1 MKITIIGKGRFH
13 LYDLAREIIG
23 LGFDV
28 RLITTLPKFIP
39 KKFGIDKSAVKSLI
53 FVEIIERLWRYL
65 PKFIVKKINPQ
76 FFVLDFFGKQA
87 SKYINT
93 ESELLIVGSATGLDA
108 IRHARK
114 IGIKTVILERGS
126 SHIQYQYQ
134 TLEYEYKKYGVS
146 SFITHPKVI
155 EKELL
160 EYQEADYISVPST
173 FVKNTYVQYG
183 ISEKKILLNPYGVSL
198 TNFYPRQEIIT
209 TASLEDGVFRIIH
222 CGTLSLRKGVQYLLQ
237 AFSRIKI
244 PNSELLLIGSMDES
258 FRSIYDQLKVKGV
271 NHLGPFKQN
280 ELVKYYQSGSIFCL
294 ASIEEGLA
302 MVIPQAM
309 ACGLPVICTDNT
321 GGGDIVRDSIDG
333 YVIPAR
339 NIEVLCDRIFTLYSN
354 RELRKK
360 MSLNALERVSH
371 GFSWN
376 DYGKRA
382 AKIYYSLISEKS

>member
-23 LGFDV
+23 LGFDIS
-28 RLITTLPKFIP
+28 LITTLPKFVP
-39 KKFGIDKSAVKSLI
+39 KKFGIDGEAVKSLI
-53 FVEIIERLWRYL
+53 FVELIDRLWKYL
-65 PKFIVKKINPQ
+65 PKFIITRINPQ
-76 FFVLDFFGKQA
+76 FFILDFFGKQA
-87 SKYINT
+87 TRHLNPDC
-93 ESELLIVGSATGLDA
+93 ELLIVGSATALDA
-108 IRHARK
+108 IRLARK

-134 TLEYEYKKYGVS
+134 TLENEYKKYGIH

-160 EYQEADYISVPST
+160 EYQEVDYISVPST
-173 FVKNTYVQYG
+173 FVKDTYIQFG
-183 ISEKKILLNPYGVSL
+183 ISEEKILLNPYGVSL
-198 TNFYPRQEIIT
+198 TNFYPKKEIT
-209 TASLEDGVFRIIH
+209 ATASLEDDVFRIIH
-222 CGTLSLRKGVQYLLQ
+222 CGTLSLRKGVQYLLE
-237 AFSRIKI
+237 AFSRLNL
-244 PNSELLLIGSMDES
+244 PNAELLLIGAMDDS
-258 FRSIYDQLKVKGV
+258 FRPIYEQLKVKGV

-309 ACGLPVICTDNT
+309 ACGLPVVCTTNT
-321 GGGDIVRDSIDG
+321 GGGDIVRDGIDG

-339 NIEVLCDRIFTLYSN
+339 NIEVLCDRIYILYAN
-354 RELRKK
+354 REIRKK
-360 MSLNALERVSH
+360 MSLNAVERVSQ
-371 GFSWN
+371 GFSWG

-382 AKIYYSLISEKS
+382 AKIYYSLINEKS